1 MPLFDRRRKRLE
13 KVDRVVAGLSILRD
27 RLDRRIREMNR
38 RQRQLFEQVVAAK
51 SEGDDE
57 RALIYASELKQLR
70 AMMNLTIRNE
80 LIIEAVM
87 NRLSAVRD
95 LEDLRNYVAPIRSLV
110 SSIAPD
116 VRGILPEVS
125 VHVHRVQSD
134 LEDLSLEMGS
144 VPNVVLRPIE
154 PDEEEVRR
162 ILEEASEIAKRR
174 LRDSTPEPPS
184 RSL

>member
-1 MPLFDRRRKRLE
+1 ME
-13 KVDRVVAGLSILRD
+13 EVDRVVAGLTVLRD
-27 RLDRRIREMNR
+27 RLYRRVSELNR
-38 RQRQLFEQVVAAK
+38 RHKLLFEQVVAAK

-57 RALIYASELKQLR
+57 RAVIYANELKQLR

-80 LIIEAVM
+80 LIVEAVI
-87 NRLSAVRD
+87 NRLSTVRD

-116 VRGILPEVS
+116 IRGILPEVS
-125 VHVHRVQSD
+125 VHVQKVQSD

-144 VPNVVLRPIE
+144 VPNVIMRPLE

-162 ILEEASEIAKRR
+162 ILEEAGEVAKRR

-184 RSL
+184 RVL